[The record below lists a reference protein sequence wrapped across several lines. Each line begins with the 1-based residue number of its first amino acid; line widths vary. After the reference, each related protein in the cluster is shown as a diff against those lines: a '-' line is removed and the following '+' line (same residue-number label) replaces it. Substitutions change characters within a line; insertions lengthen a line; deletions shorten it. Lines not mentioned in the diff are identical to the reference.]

1 MASSSSDS
9 EKTYPRLHVE
19 MRHLSDVTILV
30 DGWLIENAKGWG
42 RTVLRYS
49 GSMEEVREKIANC
62 VSKYG
67 AQCDDKDIVIH

>member
-1 MASSSSDS
+1 MASNRSDPES
-9 EKTYPRLHVE
+9 PYPRLHVE
-19 MRHLSDVTILV
+19 MRHLSEAVVLI